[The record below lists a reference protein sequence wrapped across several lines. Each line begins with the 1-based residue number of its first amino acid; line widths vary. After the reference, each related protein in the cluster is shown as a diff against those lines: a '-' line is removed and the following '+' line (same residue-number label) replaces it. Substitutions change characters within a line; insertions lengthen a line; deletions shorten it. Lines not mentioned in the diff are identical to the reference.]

1 MKKVLTMLLAL
12 CMLLSLAAC
21 SAPPTEDELQSTAQ
35 STEANNESK
44 AEEPTEAPTNAP
56 TEAPT
61 TEPEEPSDPYEITFS
76 SVKTHKNSIGTIW
89 AQAIVEIE
97 NTGSSDLFLESG
109 SCDFEDMEGNLV
121 ASKDMSV
128 YPQIIAPGEKAYY
141 YEETILD
148 ALTEPADLK
157 IIPRPEIMESTTEHI
172 TYSVTDISITDNTYG
187 GVKVIGRV
195 ENTTEAEESMIYV
208 AITLFNEAAE
218 PIGLVFTIL
227 TDDLAPGEKVG
238 FEATSIS
245 LPDEVTADS
254 VASYTAV
261 AYPHQFQF
269 DF

>member
-1 MKKVLTMLLAL
+1 MKKVLTLFLAL

-21 SAPPTEDELQSTAQ
+21 SAPHAEDEAGSVAQ
-35 STEANNESK
+35 STEANNESR
-44 AEEPTEAPTNAP
+44 AEEPTEAP

-61 TEPEEPSDPYEITFS
+61 TEPEDPSDPYEITFS
-76 SVKTHKNSIGTIW
+76 SVKTYKDSIDTIW
-89 AQAIVEIE
+89 AQVIVEIE
-97 NTGSSDLFLESG
+97 NTGSFDLFLESG

-141 YEETILD
+141 YDEMILD
-148 ALTEPADLK
+148 TLTEPADLK

-172 TYSVTDISITDNTYG
+172 TYSVTDISIMDNRYG

-195 ENTTEAEESMIYV
+195 ENTTESEESMIYV

-227 TDDLAPGEKVG
+227 IDDLAPGEKVG
-238 FEATSIS
+238 FEATAMS
-245 LPDEVTADS
+245 LPDEITADS

-261 AYPHQFQF
+261 AYPYQFQF